1 MQVGVHRNSLRS
13 KQNKLLSKSDTPAAI
28 LHVTDYHC
36 QQKGKLEK
44 EKKKNYL
51 ILAKINWTCAFWMS
65 ERVQWSDT
73 HSCSN
78 VLHVSEANKSHTGII
93 PDRWR
98 TERTI
103 IWTTYWSWVKLSS
116 NDVDVWGRGGK
127 KRNEK
132 ISLLKH
138 DWCFLPGAYLC
149 NNGLKATPIIDKEF
163 ISPVKRL

>member
-1 MQVGVHRNSLRS
+1 MHRNSLRS